1 MISLLHNFSYILT
14 PNQGRVHCI
23 TSLESL
29 KHDDMTLFYKNV
41 KKMDMRQ
48 ATVQRLRPI
57 LTSNRNKYMFPCITS
72 LLIKLQRRTVSQM
85 KALNKLIILYF
96 IKKSI

>member
-1 MISLLHNFSYILT
+1 
-14 PNQGRVHCI
+14 
-23 TSLESL
+23 
-29 KHDDMTLFYKNV
+29 
-41 KKMDMRQ
+41 MDMRQ

-96 IKKSI
+96 IKKNLFEFKKGATVHRLRPILISKYKKLHVFTYISAPW